1 MHVSNSESIPS
12 ERLIVFVL
20 SFRHSGSTIV
30 GQVLGASPDAVFVG
44 ESDRI
49 LHQVAAGARCSCGRL
64 VEECF
69 AVSSDGL
76 PSPDRVRRSFLRL
89 DPLRSPKHLWQIVTR
104 SVGPLPRELQ
114 PIADAQCSAWATK
127 FESSSV
133 VVDSSKS
140 LRLVAHHCREG
151 HHQVRIVVVRR
162 DPVSTINSSV
172 RKAATRALSGRS
184 RLRVLAS
191 AYAELA
197 RLVIAEAW
205 MRRVA
210 PRLGVPYCWLSFD
223 NWSDDP
229 ASATLELT
237 DACKIEPVPLD
248 GRSVELPSAHVIE
261 GNRRTSGGT
270 VRIRNAERGDEAVR
284 PPLPALAR
292 LLTRTV
298 GNESG
303 SPDWDGRPPS

>member
-1 MHVSNSESIPS
+1 MCPATA
-12 ERLIVFVL
+12 
-20 SFRHSGSTIV
+20 FRAWSAFG
-30 GQVLGASPDAVFVG
+30 
-44 ESDRI
+44 
-49 LHQVAAGARCSCGRL
+49 GR
-64 VEECF
+64 
-69 AVSSDGL
+69 SS
-76 PSPDRVRRSFLRL
+76 VWTHFEA
-89 DPLRSPKHLWQIVTR
+89 RSPKHLWQIITR

-114 PIADAQCSAWATK
+114 PIADAQRSAWPTK

-162 DPVSTINSSV
+162 DPVSTINSSM

-197 RLVIAEAW
+197 RLVITEAW
-205 MRRVA
+205 MRRVV
-210 PRLGVPYCWLSFD
+210 PQLGVPYCWLSFE
-223 NWSDDP
+223 NWSDDA

-237 DACKIEPVPLD
+237 DACKIEPVPFD
-248 GRSVELPSAHVIE
+248 GGSVELPSAHVIE

-270 VRIRNAERGDEAVR
+270 VRIRNAERGDEPVR

-298 GNESG
+298 GRESC
-303 SPDWDGRPPS
+303 SRDWDGRQPS